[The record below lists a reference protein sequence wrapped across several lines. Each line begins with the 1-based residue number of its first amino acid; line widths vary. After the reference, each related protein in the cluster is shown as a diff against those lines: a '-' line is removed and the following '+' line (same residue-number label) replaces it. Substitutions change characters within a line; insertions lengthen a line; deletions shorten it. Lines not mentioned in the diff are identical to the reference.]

1 MQFGTGEGTAFI
13 CALFI
18 QVWSLIIMAPIIW
31 LEGRQKYTFYMEA
44 YMGMI
49 SFLPPLV
56 VDYTEDDDGWQRGPP
71 V

>member
-1 MQFGTGEGTAFI
+1 
-13 CALFI
+13 
-18 QVWSLIIMAPIIW
+18 MAPIIW